1 MPKKA
6 TTISG
11 GSRGSEKASAAT
23 AKQAEKRPR
32 LKVKV
37 MIHPAEEGGF
47 WAQLPA
53 LPGCIT
59 EGDTR
64 EELLANLRE
73 ALQAYLLS
81 TSGAFEPEPGGKE
94 EIEL

>member
-1 MPKKA
+1 MR
-6 TTISG
+6 I
-11 GSRGSEKASAAT
+11 
-23 AKQAEKRPR
+23 
-32 LKVKV
+32 KVA
-37 MIHPAEEGGF
+37 IHEAEEGGY

-73 ALQAYLLS
+73 ALEAYLLS
-81 TSGAFEPEPGGKE
+81 ASGAYQPEEGARVE